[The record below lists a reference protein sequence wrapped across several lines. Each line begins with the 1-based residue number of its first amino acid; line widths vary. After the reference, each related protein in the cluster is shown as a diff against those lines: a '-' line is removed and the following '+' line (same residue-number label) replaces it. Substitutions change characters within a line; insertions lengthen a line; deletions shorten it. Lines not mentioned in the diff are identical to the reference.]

1 MSQGGQRPPRGHG
14 CPSSFSG
21 VGAGVRFSDVLDVP
35 SHDYPH
41 SDQGAARRGQ
51 ESLEVTWKHSLSIC
65 SEVSPTPEPQW
76 HCSHMAPHFQKQGLG
91 SMEFMLQSFPCSLRT
106 LPVRGTP
113 SLWKPRDTE
122 NSLEFPEKSS
132 TLWTHPPQVPLPPV
146 PWLRPSFVRYASNLK
161 LP

>member
-1 MSQGGQRPPRGHG
+1 MRGHNSCPPRTEVVTCDRHREGDVEMSQGGQRPPRGHG

-51 ESLEVTWKHSLSIC
+51 VSLEVTWKHSLSIC

-91 SMEFMLQSFPCSLRT
+91 VHEIHAAEFSLFSLHRACQGHP
-106 LPVRGTP
+106 LPVETP
-113 SLWKPRDTE
+113 
-122 NSLEFPEKSS
+122 
-132 TLWTHPPQVPLPPV
+132 
-146 PWLRPSFVRYASNLK
+146 
-161 LP
+161 